1 MATEPTALN
10 ILVVE
15 DNPDL
20 REAIVDA
27 LTCCGHHVS
36 GLDCAEALPGQ
47 AALQRLDLAIL
58 DLNLPGEDGLV
69 LASRL
74 RQSHPALG
82 IIMLTARVR
91 SEDRARGYA
100 QGADIYLTKPA
111 SLAELEQATRALARR
126 LQHSP
131 QPHAQA
137 RLDVAGRTLTHPD
150 GTVTALT
157 DHEAALLVA
166 FVRSAQHAL
175 ENWQIAELLGQ
186 TGSHHNKSAIEL
198 HIVRLRKKLPAAAE
212 GTSPIQAL
220 RSRGYQLCIPIV
232 LQ

>member
-1 MATEPTALN
+1 
-10 ILVVE
+10 
-15 DNPDL
+15 
-20 REAIVDA
+20 
-27 LTCCGHHVS
+27 
-36 GLDCAEALPGQ
+36 
-47 AALQRLDLAIL
+47 
-58 DLNLPGEDGLV
+58 
-69 LASRL
+69 
-74 RQSHPALG
+74 
-82 IIMLTARVR
+82 MLTARVR

-111 SLAELEQATRALARR
+111 SLAELEQATRALSRR
-126 LQHSP
+126 LLHNTP
-131 QPHAQA
+131 PLHAQA
-137 RLDVAGRTLTHPD
+137 RLDVAGRVLTHPD
-150 GTVTALT
+150 GTVAALT

-212 GTSPIQAL
+212 ASSPIQAL
-220 RSRGYQLCIPIV
+220 RGRGYQLCIPIV